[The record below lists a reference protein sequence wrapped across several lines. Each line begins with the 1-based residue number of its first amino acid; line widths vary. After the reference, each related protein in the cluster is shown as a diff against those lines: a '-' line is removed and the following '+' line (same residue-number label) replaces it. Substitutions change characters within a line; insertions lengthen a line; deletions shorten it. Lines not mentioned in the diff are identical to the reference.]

1 MSVCE
6 LICALAYR
14 VFSAEHW
21 GMGGVRI
28 SLAGYAQA
36 CGALLL
42 PGGSGV
48 LPASGVL
55 PDVR

>member
-1 MSVCE
+1 
-6 LICALAYR
+6 
-14 VFSAEHW
+14 
-21 GMGGVRI
+21 MGGVRI